1 MWDEWFLL
9 GSFNSPIMRV
19 IKKQYYK
26 RGLNEKNF
34 FWAGILLLQL
44 IIVKATNVLEMALY
58 FSFSK

>member
-9 GSFNSPIMRV
+9 GSFNSAIMRV

-34 FWAGILLLQL
+34 WAGILLLQL
-44 IIVKATNVLEMALY
+44 IIVKAANIL
-58 FSFSK
+58 